1 MTESALSI
9 EKLKPNFSLEN
20 INPTNGIQW
29 SSLLPIAKSSFDHFT
44 HANNHQQVMVCQAP
58 SFFNLHSVLADFAK
72 DLNIEQQA
80 YALIFNPTQPQRPY
94 CVELSQKAQQAFE
107 QTMLQMEDLLNKDF
121 GSELLAKEIGEELA
135 FMEES
140 QSDSLSKI
148 LKRLNQAQVPEQ
160 LLNLIKQLFEYLV
173 ELPSFTSIQKF
184 YKTWLN
190 KPTLN
195 YCYEFTRATIFGQY
209 LAQPTA
215 NSAELVEV
223 NLGAIHHSASGI
235 LVLNAEDILAE
246 AKLWFELKAC
256 LTTSIFSWDKLQG
269 EKLTSQPQHLSVTTK
284 LVLIGNANAIADLY
298 ELDPSIKTLGLL
310 ETELPLE
317 VEASSTNINLYLSHL
332 NGELHQCGLSSLT
345 TELYECVLNYAA
357 KLCEH
362 QQYLSLDVQELI
374 TLLQSL
380 ELNQFTANSQG
391 FTQALK
397 HLNDNVNNQQKF
409 SDLSYTERQTNICLS
424 GEQVGQINGLS
435 VIDFAG
441 LGLSFGEPIR
451 ITANVFQGDGDFN
464 DIERKAELAGNV
476 HAKSMMIIHGF
487 LNQLFASEHH
497 FPYSGNIVFEQS
509 YHEIDGD
516 SASLASALALL
527 SAISKLPIQ
536 QNTAVTG
543 ALDQK
548 GNVLAVGGINEKIEG
563 YLRVA
568 QLVNTNQPIRVVI
581 PEANLNQLNLSQE
594 VLNAVEQKQLSIFAV
609 STISQAVPYLFNLP
623 AGDLLDEESVYG
635 KINKLINLPNDE
647 PGLIR
652 WLLKKVSD
660 LFKF

>member
-9 EKLKPNFSLEN
+9 DKLTPTFSLEN
-20 INPTNGIQW
+20 VNPTNDIQW
-29 SSLLPIAKSSFDHFT
+29 SSLLPIAKSSFDYFT
-44 HANNHQQVMVCQAP
+44 QPNNHQQIMVCQGP

-72 DLNIEQQA
+72 DLNLEQQA
-80 YALIFNPTQPQRPY
+80 YALIFNPIQPQRPY
-94 CVELSQKAQQAFE
+94 CVELNHESQKAFE
-107 QTMLQMEDLLNKDF
+107 QAMLQIEDLLNKDF
-121 GSELLAKEIGEELA
+121 GSELLAKELGEELA

-140 QSDSLSKI
+140 QSDSLTKI
-148 LKRLNQAQVPEQ
+148 LQGLAEAQVAKPV
-160 LLNLIKQLFEYLV
+160 LTLIKQLFEYLV
-173 ELPSFTSIQKF
+173 ELPSFSTIQKF
-184 YKTWLN
+184 YKTWLS

-195 YCYEFTRATIFGQY
+195 YCHEFSRTSVFGQY
-209 LAQPTA
+209 LAQPA
-215 NSAELVEV
+215 EHCSELVEV
-223 NLGAIHHSASGI
+223 NLGAIHHSTSGI
-235 LVLNAEDILAE
+235 LVINAEDVLAE

-256 LTTSIFSWDKLQG
+256 LATSILSWDKLLG
-269 EKLTSQPQHLSVTTK
+269 DKVTSQPQNLSINTK
-284 LVLIGNANAIADLY
+284 LVLVGNANAIADLY
-298 ELDPSIKTLGLL
+298 ELDPTIRSLGLL

-317 VEASSTNINLYLSHL
+317 IEATSNNINLYLSHI
-332 NGELHQCGLSSLT
+332 NAELDQRGLSSLT
-345 TELYECVLNYAA
+345 AELYESVLRHSAR
-357 KLCEH
+357 LCEH

-374 TLLQSL
+374 APLQSL
-380 ELNQFTANSQG
+380 TLRQFKPNSQG
-391 FTQALK
+391 FTQALE
-397 HLNDNVNNQQKF
+397 LLSNNVNNQQKF
-409 SDLSYTERQTNICLS
+409 SDLSYRDKQTNICLS

-497 FPYSGNIVFEQS
+497 FPYSGNVVFEQS
-509 YHEIDGD
+509 YHDIDGD

-568 QLVNTNQPIRVVI
+568 RIVSNEQPIVVVI
-581 PEANLNQLNLSQE
+581 PEANLNQLNLSKD
-594 VLNAVEQKQLSIFAV
+594 VLSAVEQKQLSIFTV
-609 STISQAVPYLFNLP
+609 STIHQAIPYLFNLP
-623 AGDLLDEESVYG
+623 AGELLDDQSVYG
-635 KINKLINLPNDE
+635 KIYKLINLPNDD

-652 WLLKKVSD
+652 WLLKKISD
-660 LFKF
+660 IFKF

>member
-1 MTESALSI
+1 LTESALSI
-9 EKLKPNFSLEN
+9 EKLKPKFSLEN
-20 INPTNGIQW
+20 INPTNDIQW
-29 SSLLPIAKSSFDHFT
+29 SSLLPLAKSSFDYFT
-44 HANNHQQVMVCQAP
+44 QANNHQQVMVCQAP

-72 DLNIEQQA
+72 DLNLEQQA
-80 YALIFNPTQPQRPY
+80 YALIFNPIQAQRPY
-94 CVELSQKAQQAFE
+94 CVELTKEGQKAFE
-107 QTMLQMEDLLNKDF
+107 QAMLQIEDLLIKDF
-121 GSELLAKEIGEELA
+121 GSELLAKEFGEDLS
-135 FMEES
+135 FMEGS
-140 QSDSLSKI
+140 QADSLSKI
-148 LKRLNQAQVPEQ
+148 LERLNKAQVSEQ
-160 LLNLIKQLFEYLV
+160 VLTLVKQLFEYLV
-173 ELPSFTSIQKF
+173 ELPSFSTIQKF
-184 YKTWLN
+184 YKTWLS

-195 YCYEFTRATIFGQY
+195 YCHEFTRTTVFGQY
-209 LAQPTA
+209 LAQA
-215 NSAELVEV
+215 AENGAELVEV
-223 NLGAIHHSASGI
+223 NLGAVHHSASGI
-235 LVLNAEDILAE
+235 LVINAEDILAE

-256 LTTSIFSWDKLQG
+256 LATAMLSWDKLQG
-269 EKLTSQPQHLSVTTK
+269 DKVSSQPQNLSINTK

-298 ELDPSIKTLGLL
+298 ELDPNLRSLGLL

-317 VEASSTNINLYLSHL
+317 VEATSNNIDLYLSHI
-332 NGELHQCGLSSLT
+332 NGELEQRELSSLT
-345 TELYECVLNYAA
+345 AELYECVLSYGA

-374 TLLQSL
+374 APLQSL
-380 ELNQFTANSQG
+380 ALNQFKANSQG
-391 FTQALK
+391 FTQALEL
-397 HLNDNVNNQQKF
+397 LNNNVNNQQKF
-409 SDLSYTERQTNICLS
+409 SDLSYRDKQTNICLS

-487 LNQLFASEHH
+487 LNQLFATEHH
-497 FPYSGNIVFEQS
+497 FPYSGNVVFEQS

-536 QNTAVTG
+536 QSTAVTG

-563 YLRVA
+563 YFRVA
-568 QLVNTNQPIRVVI
+568 RIVNSQQPISVVI

-594 VLNAVEQKQLSIFAV
+594 VLHAVENKQLSIFVV
-609 STISQAVPYLFNLP
+609 STIHQAIPYLFKLP
-623 AGDLLDEESVYG
+623 AGELLDEESVYG
-635 KINKLINLPNDE
+635 KIYKLINLPNDD
-647 PGLIR
+647 PSLIR
-652 WLLKKVSD
+652 WLLKKISD